1 MKIKTSR
8 QLMTKLIKEMSDM
21 DVALV
26 REKLLVM
33 SKEVLENEEEIMK
46 QMERSYISPSL
57 YLNTMK
63 RVKETLD
70 YSSHA

>member
-8 QLMTKLIKEMSDM
+8 QLMTKLIKEMSDI

-26 REKLLVM
+26 REKLLAM
-33 SKEVLENEEEIMK
+33 SKEVLEKEEEITK
-46 QMERSYISPSL
+46 EMERSILSPSL
-57 YLNTMK
+57 YLNTMR

-70 YSSHA
+70 YTSHA

>member
-8 QLMTKLIKEMSDM
+8 QLMTKLIKEMSDI

-33 SKEVLENEEEIMK
+33 SKEVLEKEEEIKK
-46 QMERSYISPSL
+46 QMEGSVISPRL
-57 YLNTMK
+57 YLDTMK

>member
-1 MKIKTSR
+1 
-8 QLMTKLIKEMSDM
+8 MTKLIKEMSDM

-46 QMERSYISPSL
+46 QMERSYISPRL

>member
-8 QLMTKLIKEMSDM
+8 QLMTKLIKEMSDI

-26 REKLLVM
+26 REKLLAM
-33 SKEVLENEEEIMK
+33 SKEVLEKEEEIKK
-46 QMERSYISPSL
+46 QMENSIINPGL
-57 YLNTMK
+57 YLDTMK

-70 YSSHA
+70 YSRHA

>member
-8 QLMTKLIKEMSDM
+8 QLMTKLIKEMSDI

-33 SKEVLENEEEIMK
+33 SKEVLEKEEEIKK
-46 QMERSYISPSL
+46 QMEGSIISPRL
-57 YLNTMK
+57 YLDTMK

>member
-8 QLMTKLIKEMSDM
+8 QLMTKLIKEMSDI

>member
-46 QMERSYISPSL
+46 QMERSYISPRL
-57 YLNTMK
+57 YLDTMK

>member
-1 MKIKTSR
+1 
-8 QLMTKLIKEMSDM
+8 MTKLIKEMSDI

-33 SKEVLENEEEIMK
+33 SKEVLAKEEEIKK
-46 QMERSYISPSL
+46 QMEGSVISPRL
-57 YLNTMK
+57 YLDTMK